1 MNTSKRKSVTKQIK
15 TIPIDQI
22 RYLNPRVRNRRNFQE
37 IVQSIARVGLKRPIT
52 VSPRKAETDS
62 ASYDLVCGQ
71 GRIEAFIQLGQTTIP
86 AIVIE
91 AEESDCLVM
100 SLVENCARRQH
111 RAIDLLA
118 DITTLRGRGYND
130 REIAAKI
137 GVIAKAIERNVPRDK
152 IARALD
158 INVRSLARKVRLL
171 DGICQEAIGLL
182 KDKICPMAVFD
193 VLRKMNPMRQIE
205 TAEFLINANNFS
217 ISYASAILAGT
228 PQAQLVDAQTPK
240 RLKGMTAEA
249 IARMERELTRLREA
263 ITSIQDSYGQDHLHL
278 TVVKGHLT
286 KLIGNERVAK
296 YLARYQPEFLGE
308 FQKIVEMTSTLPS
321 EAA

>member
-1 MNTSKRKSVTKQIK
+1 MSTSKRKSVTKQIK

-71 GRIEAFIQLGQTTIP
+71 GRIEAFIQLGQTKIP

-100 SLVENCARRQH
+100 SLVENWGRRQH

-137 GVIAKAIERNVPRDK
+137 GVTIEYVHMISK
-152 IARALD
+152 LLE
-158 INVRSLARKVRLL
+158 SGEERLVTAVEG
-171 DGICQEAIGLL
+171 GILPLKMAIGIS
-182 KDKICPMAVFD
+182 KSS
-193 VLRKMNPMRQIE
+193 
-205 TAEFLINANNFS
+205 AEKVQRAFNQANNEKK
-217 ISYASAILAGT
+217 LRGKK
-228 PQAQLVDAQTPK
+228 LVAVRRLIEQRRRSGKQMHDSRFGRHDGAK
-240 RLKGMTAEA
+240 R
-249 IARMERELTRLREA
+249 
-263 ITSIQDSYGQDHLHL
+263 
-278 TVVKGHLT
+278 
-286 KLIGNERVAK
+286 
-296 YLARYQPEFLGE
+296 
-308 FQKIVEMTSTLPS
+308 
-321 EAA
+321 